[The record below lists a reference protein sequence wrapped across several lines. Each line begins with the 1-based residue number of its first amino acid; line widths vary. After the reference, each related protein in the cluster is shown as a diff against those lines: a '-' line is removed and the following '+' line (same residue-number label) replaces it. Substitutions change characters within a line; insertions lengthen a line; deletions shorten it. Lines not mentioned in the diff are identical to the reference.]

1 MIRVYVDRLTTDKVE
16 VTGHAQFA
24 EQGSDIVCSAVS
36 MIMYTIANKLDAM
49 EKFITIEIDEEDG
62 GYMQIE
68 VVKSDDETELLMDT
82 LILGLKM
89 IEEQYNEYIDIREAN
104 NA

>member
-1 MIRVYVDRLTTDKVE
+1 MIHVHVNRNVTDKVE
-16 VTGHAQFA
+16 VTGHA
-24 EQGSDIVCSAVS
+24 EYSEIGSDIVCSAVS
-36 MIMYTIANKLDAM
+36 MIMFTIANKLDAM

-68 VVKSDDETELLMDT
+68 VVKSDDETKLLMDT
-82 LILGLKM
+82 LILGLEM

>member
-1 MIRVYVDRLTTDKVE
+1 MINVYIKRDITDIVE
-16 VTGHAQFA
+16 VTGHA
-24 EQGSDIVCSAVS
+24 EHSESGSDIVCSAVS
-36 MIMYTIANKLDAM
+36 MIMYTIANKLDQL
-49 EKFITIEIDEEDG
+49 EKFITIEIDEKTG

-68 VVKSDDETELLMDT
+68 VIKSDDETKLLIDT

-89 IEEQYNEYIDIREAN
+89 IEEQYDEYIDIREAN

>member
-1 MIRVYVDRLTTDKVE
+1 MIQVYVNRNISDKVE
-16 VTGHAQFA
+16 VTGHANFA
-24 EQGSDIVCSAVS
+24 EIGSDIVCSAVS
-36 MIMYTIANKLDAM
+36 MIMFTIANKLDEM

-68 VVKSDDETELLMDT
+68 VVKSDDETKLLMDT
-82 LILGLKM
+82 LVLGLKM
-89 IEEQYNEYIDIREAN
+89 IEEQYSKYIVIREAN

>member
-1 MIRVYVDRLTTDKVE
+1 MIQVYVNRSITDKVE
-16 VTGHAQFA
+16 VTGHAEFS
-24 EQGSDIVCSAVS
+24 EIGSDIVCSAVS
-36 MIMYTIANKLDAM
+36 MIMFTIANKLDAM

-68 VVKSDDETELLMDT
+68 VVKSDDETKLLMDT

-89 IEEQYNEYIDIREAN
+89 IEEQYNEYIEIREAN

>member
-1 MIRVYVDRLTTDKVE
+1 MIQVFVNRNVTDKVE

-24 EQGSDIVCSAVS
+24 EAGSDIVCSAVS
-36 MIMYTIANKLDAM
+36 MIMYTIANKLDDLD
-49 EKFITIEIDEEDG
+49 KFITIEIDEEDG

-68 VVKSDDETELLMDT
+68 VVKSDDETKLLMDT
-82 LILGLKM
+82 LILGLEM
-89 IEEQYNEYIDIREAN
+89 IKEQYNEYIDIKEAN